1 MKTTQNL
8 KRVKELLL
16 TPPTFSDN
24 KARLQTNLDTD
35 FLKLIAIVSMLIDH
49 IGSVFFPE
57 VRVLRWIGR
66 LAFPVPILVQGV
78 KNIQVLRLRPA
89 VFQPAGRSFA
99 VPSHSRQL

>member
-57 VRVLRWIGR
+57 VKGAALDRT
-66 LAFPVPILVQGV
+66 AGV
-78 KNIQVLRLRPA
+78 SDFLLLHDSGPA
-89 VFQPAGRSFA
+89 IYS
-99 VPSHSRQL
+99 